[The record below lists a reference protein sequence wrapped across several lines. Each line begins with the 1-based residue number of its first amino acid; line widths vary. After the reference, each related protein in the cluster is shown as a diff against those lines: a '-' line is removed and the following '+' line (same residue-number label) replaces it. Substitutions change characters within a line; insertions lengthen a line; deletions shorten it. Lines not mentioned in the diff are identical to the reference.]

1 VPDELTARLGA
12 ALQGSYRVDRE
23 LGRGGMATVFL
34 ARDLRHDRDVAIKVL
49 LPHVAAALSA
59 DRFLQEIQ
67 IAAQLQHPLI
77 LPLFDSGRAGDLY
90 YYVMPRIVGESLR
103 QRLTREKRLP
113 LDEAV
118 RLAGEIAEALAYAH
132 GQGVVHRD
140 IKPENIMLTGGHP
153 LVADFGIARAL
164 TVTDE
169 ARLTSTGMR
178 FGTPLYMSPEQALGD
193 PGLDARSDIYSLG
206 CVVYEMIAGT
216 TPYTGANLHA
226 ILSGHVL
233 GTPPSLATQRLG
245 VPASI
250 QAAVKTA
257 LARDPADRF
266 QTAADFGRA
275 LSDPGW
281 HGRGATG
288 RGWSLPRVGPAT
300 LARAGIALALA
311 GGLAAGVW
319 ALHSRAATPASLD
332 PDLVAVA
339 PFDALGPG
347 LGLWREG
354 LMDMLSRNLNGA
366 GPLRVVSPT
375 VVARSWSGRADVASA
390 RQMGEQTGAGLG
402 VVGSIVAAGA
412 DSVRLAVTVVNV
424 ASAEP
429 LGDVEYAG
437 PASRMDVAVD
447 SLTVGLLAALGRSRP
462 IGSVHLGAAG
472 SRSLPALKAYL
483 QGEQYFRR
491 ADWDAAQRYFER
503 AASLDPAFA
512 LAFYRIFE
520 TRFYKGTGID
530 SLMWSYALRAGQL
543 NHGLAPRESLM
554 IAADSVL
561 ATVTDAPALDPDA
574 ARRRARVFDILEL
587 ANRRFPDD
595 AEVWYQ
601 LGRARNR
608 IGYLAGVPPEQALQ
622 ALDRAIAIDSSF
634 APAYVEAFAFSTI
647 ARGGEAT
654 RRYLQGYLALA
665 PKGVLADVARLA
677 LDLMDPARARSSAVT
692 AVLDTCSARMLYHTM
707 SIFEY
712 AGDSAETYVRLGRRL
727 VERAHDPSL
736 AADTA
741 LPRRSLGFGL
751 AFRGHMREALD
762 VLGSDRLYLVAQIAA
777 LGAMPADSAQAVFDP
792 LLHADPAPLAGLIFG
807 LPWWARNKEV
817 AALERARGV
826 GARQAAR
833 GPTGRFLVRA
843 AEAWL
848 ALARGDSST
857 ALGGFLALPDLPNF
871 EGIGDWERYTA
882 IRLLNDA
889 GRFQEALGRL
899 DREIP
904 STAFP
909 WDVVLLLER
918 ARAEEGL
925 GRRAHAADLYD
936 RVAGLWARGDPA
948 LQPVVAESRAAAARL
963 RGGGTD

>member
-1 VPDELTARLGA
+1 VPDDLTGKLGA
-12 ALQGSYRVDRE
+12 ALEGRYRVERE

-77 LPLFDSGRAGDLY
+77 LPLFDSGKADDLY

-103 QRLTREKRLP
+103 QRLMREKRLP

-118 RLAGEIAEALAYAH
+118 RLGKEIAEAMQYAH

-233 GTPPSLATQRLG
+233 GTPPSLSTQRLG
-245 VPASI
+245 VPASM
-250 QAAVKTA
+250 QAAVETA

-266 QTAADFGRA
+266 QSAAEFGRA
-275 LSDPGW
+275 LSDPSW
-281 HGRGATG
+281 SGRRR
-288 RGWSLPRVGPAT
+288 RGWRMQWPTVGPAT
-300 LARAGIALALA
+300 LARAGIGA
-311 GGLAAGVW
+311 GILAAAAAAAW
-319 ALHSRAATPASLD
+319 ALRSRVEAPPALD
-332 PDLVAVA
+332 PNLVAVA

-347 LGLWREG
+347 LTLWREG

-375 VVARSWSGRADVASA
+375 VVARSWSGRADVTSA
-390 RQMGEQTGAGLG
+390 RQMGQVNGAGLG

-412 DSVRLAVTVVNV
+412 DSVRLAVTVVDV
-424 ASAEP
+424 AAAEP
-429 LGDVEYAG
+429 VGDVEYAG

-462 IGSVHLGAAG
+462 IGAVHLGTAG
-472 SRSLPALKAYL
+472 SKSLPALKSYL

-491 ADWDAAQRYFER
+491 ADWDAAQRDFER
-503 AASLDPAFA
+503 AASLDPGFA

-530 SLMWSYALRAGQL
+530 SVMWSYALRAGEL

-561 ATVTDAPALDPDA
+561 AAVTDAPPLDPEA
-574 ARRRARVFDILEL
+574 SRGRQRVFDMLEL

-608 IGYLAGVPPEQALQ
+608 IGYLAGVQPEQALQ

-634 APAYVEAFAFSTI
+634 APAYVEAFSFSTV
-647 ARGGEAT
+647 ARGPETT
-654 RRYLQGYLALA
+654 RGYLRGYLGLA
-665 PKGVLADVARLA
+665 PKGRLADVARLA
-677 LDLMDPARARSSAVT
+677 LDLMEPARARSPEIA
-692 AVLDTCSARMLYHTM
+692 AVLDTASARMLYHTM
-707 SIFEY
+707 TIFEY
-712 AGDSAETYVRLGRRL
+712 AADSTETYIRLGRHL

-741 LPRRSLGFGL
+741 LPRRVLGFGL
-751 AFRGHMREALD
+751 AFRGHMAEAVR
-762 VLGSDRLYLVAQIAA
+762 VLGTDRLYLVGQIAA
-777 LGAMPADSAQAVFDP
+777 LGGMPADSARAVFDP
-792 LLHADPAPLAGLIFG
+792 LLRAESAPLSGLIFG
-807 LPWWARNKEV
+807 LPWWAKAKDLTTLEQ
-817 AALERARGV
+817 AHALGER
-826 GARQAAR
+826 QKAR
-833 GPTGRFLVRA
+833 GPA
-843 AEAWL
+843 AAYLAAAAGAWRTL
-848 ALARGDSST
+848 AADDSAAALA
-857 ALGGFLALPDLPNF
+857 AFMALPDLPNF
-871 EGIGDWERYTA
+871 EGIGDWERYMV
-882 IRLLNDA
+882 IRLLNDR
-889 GRFQEALGRL
+889 GRFHEALGRL

-918 ARAEEGL
+918 ARAYEGL
-925 GRRAHAADLYD
+925 GRGREAARSYG
-936 RVAGLWARGDPA
+936 RVADLWARGDPP
-948 LQPVVAESRAAAARL
+948 LQPIVAAARAAAARL
-963 RGGGTD
+963 AGGS

>member
-1 VPDELTARLGA
+1 
-12 ALQGSYRVDRE
+12 
-23 LGRGGMATVFL
+23 MATVFL

-49 LPHVAAALSA
+49 LPHVAAALSP

-77 LPLFDSGRAGDLY
+77 LPLFDSGRADDLY

-103 QRLTREKRLP
+103 QRLLREKRLP
-113 LDEAV
+113 LEEAV
-118 RLAGEIAEALAYAH
+118 RLGREIAEALAYAH
-132 GQGVVHRD
+132 EQGVVHRD

-164 TVTDE
+164 SVTDE

-245 VPASI
+245 VPAPM
-250 QAAVKTA
+250 QAAVETA

-266 QTAADFGRA
+266 QSVAEFGRA
-275 LSDPGW
+275 LTDPAW
-281 HGRGATG
+281 RGRRG
-288 RGWSLPRVGPAT
+288 RAWWSRPSVGPAT
-300 LARAGIALALA
+300 LMRAGIGVGIAAAIGA
-311 GGLAAGVW
+311 GAW
-319 ALHSRAATPASLD
+319 ALHSRGAATPTLD

-347 LGLWREG
+347 LTLWREG

-375 VVARSWSGRADVASA
+375 VVARNWSGRADVASA
-390 RQMGEQTGAGLG
+390 LQMGEQTGAGLG

-424 ASAEP
+424 SKAEP

-447 SLTVGLLAALGRSRP
+447 SLTAGLLAALGRSRR
-462 IGSVHLGAAG
+462 IGTVHLGSAG
-472 SRSLPALKAYL
+472 SRSFPALKAYL
-483 QGEQYFRR
+483 QGEQFFRR
-491 ADWDAAQRYFER
+491 ADWDAAQRDFER
-503 AASLDPAFA
+503 AAGLDPGFA

-530 SLMWSYALRAGQL
+530 SVMWSYALRAGQL

-561 ATVTDAPALDPDA
+561 ATVTDAPALDSAA
-574 ARRRARVFDILEL
+574 ARRRARVFGILEL

-595 AEVWYQ
+595 AEIWYQ

-608 IGYLAGVPPEQALQ
+608 VGYLAGAPPEQALQ

-634 APAYVEAFAFSTI
+634 APAYVEAFSFSTA
-647 ARGGEAT
+647 ARGLEAT
-654 RRYLQGYLALA
+654 RRYLEGYLALA
-665 PKGVLADVARLA
+665 PRGALADVARLA
-677 LDLMDPARARSSAVT
+677 LDLMDPARARSPAVA
-692 AVLDTCSARMLYHTM
+692 AVLDTASARTLYHTM

-712 AGDSAETYVRLGRRL
+712 AGDSAETFIRLGRRL

-751 AFRGHMREALD
+751 AFRGHMTEALG
-762 VLGSDRLYLVAQIAA
+762 VLGTDRLYLVGQIAA
-777 LGAMPADSAQAVFDP
+777 LGAMPPDSARRVFDP
-792 LLHADPAPLAGLIFG
+792 LLHAEPVPLAGLIFG
-807 LPWWARNKEV
+807 LPWWTRMRDLAALDRARELGERRARREPTAHYLV
-817 AALERARGV
+817 AAA
-826 GARQAAR
+826 GAWR
-833 GPTGRFLVRA
+833 
-843 AEAWL
+843 
-848 ALARGDSST
+848 ALAAGDSAA
-857 ALGGFLALPDLPNF
+857 ALGAFLALPDLPNF

-882 IRLLNDA
+882 IRLLDDS
-889 GRFQEALGRL
+889 RRYQEALGRL

-918 ARAEEGL
+918 ARAEAGL
-925 GRRAHAADLYD
+925 GHGARAAALYARVGDLWD
-936 RVAGLWARGDPA
+936 RGDPA
-948 LQPVVAESRAAAARL
+948 VQPIVAAARAAATRL
-963 RGGGTD
+963 RGAGT